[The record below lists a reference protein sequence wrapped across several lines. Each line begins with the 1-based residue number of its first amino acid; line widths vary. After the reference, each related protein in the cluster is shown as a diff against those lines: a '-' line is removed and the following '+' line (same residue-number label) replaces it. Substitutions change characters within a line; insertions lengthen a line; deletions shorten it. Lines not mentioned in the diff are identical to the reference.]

1 MKSKNITRTFT
12 ESTICYTRFAFDNGE
27 IHEIDND
34 EIVVDYA
41 VDEAAAKKVVKKRI
55 KSDLFRIDEIRAT
68 DTLYA
73 CSVEDFLKVAHPVT
87 KDENEE

>member
-12 ESTICYTRFAFDNGE
+12 ESTICYTRFAFDNGAVNE
-27 IHEIDND
+27 VDHD
-34 EIVVDYA
+34 EIIVDYA
-41 VDEAAAKKVVKKRI
+41 VDEVAAKKIVKKRL
-55 KSDLFRIDEIRAT
+55 KSELFRIDEIRAT

-73 CSVEDFLKVAHPVT
+73 CSVEDFLSVAHPVA

>member
-12 ESTICYTRFAFDNGE
+12 DSTICYTVFAFDNGAL
-27 IHEIDND
+27 HEIDND
-34 EIVVDYA
+34 EITVDYA

-55 KSDLFRIDEIRAT
+55 KSDLFRIDGILTT

-73 CSVEDFLKVAHPVT
+73 CSVEDFLRVAHPVT
-87 KDENEE
+87 KDESEE